1 MNLQDRSTCPSLEDI
16 GAYINH
22 PLFYKFCDKV
32 KETYQ
37 AKESL
42 EYSSCSWEPGWNVK
56 FKKSGK
62 SLCTIYPREL
72 FFTVLIVVGKKEKE
86 AVETQLPQCSSR
98 LQEIYSQ
105 TKEGNGQRWL
115 MIDLEDED
123 ALYEEVFWLM
133 KLRLGRK

>member
-1 MNLQDRSTCPSLEDI
+1 MSITDTQRKEI
-16 GAYINH
+16 I
-22 PLFYKFCDKV
+22 CDKV

-37 AKESL
+37 VKESL

-133 KLRLGRK
+133 KLRSGRK